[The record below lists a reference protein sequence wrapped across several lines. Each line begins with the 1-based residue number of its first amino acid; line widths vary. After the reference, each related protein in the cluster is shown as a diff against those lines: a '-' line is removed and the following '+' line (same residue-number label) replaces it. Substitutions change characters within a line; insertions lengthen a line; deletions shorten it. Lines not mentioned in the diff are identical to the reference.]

1 MTKSDCPFCIER
13 INPNEIVLSNELCL
27 FLRRDE
33 PVLVGSGIIIP
44 RAHRESVF
52 DLLETEI
59 ASTFNL
65 LFKAKGLIDSQF
77 APSGYNVGWNCGPVA
92 GQEVAHAHL
101 HVVPRYSDEP
111 LAGKGIRYWLKQED
125 NKRF

>member
-1 MTKSDCPFCIER
+1 MTSSDCPFCIER
-13 INPNEIVLSNELCL
+13 INSSEIVLSNDLCL

-52 DLLETEI
+52 DLLEAEI
-59 ASTFNL
+59 AATFGL
-65 LFKAKGLIDSQF
+65 LFKAKELIDSEF
-77 APSGYNVGWNCGPVA
+77 VPSGYNVGWNCGAVA

-111 LAGKGIRYWLKQED
+111 MAGKGIRYWLKQER